1 MVKKNIYETDAVRE
15 FVATMSPLSRRKY
28 FVARQV
34 LQDVGYLR
42 APEGEKVAGED
53 NLYAITIHAPDN
65 ERVFYCYDD
74 GTTIFMLHAYAKKTA
89 KIPLREK
96 ATAIRIRKQLIGV

>member
-1 MVKKNIYETDAVRE
+1 M
-15 FVATMSPLSRRKY
+15 Y

>member
-1 MVKKNIYETDAVRE
+1 MAKKNIYETDAVRE
-15 FVATMSPLSRRKY
+15 FVAAMSPLSRRKY

-42 APEGEKVAGED
+42 APEGEKVAVEY
-53 NLYAITIHAPDN
+53 NLYSITIHSSDN
-65 ERVFYCYDD
+65 VLVFFFYVF
-74 GTTIFMLHAYAKKTA
+74 GTTNFMLHAYAKKTA
-89 KIPLREK
+89 KIPFREK

>member
-1 MVKKNIYETDAVRE
+1 MSRKNIFETDEVRA
-15 FVATMSPLSRRKY
+15 FVAGMSPLSRRKY

-42 APEGEKVAGED
+42 KPEGEKVAGED
-53 NLYAITIHAPDN
+53 NLFAITIHSPDN

-74 GTTIFMLHAYAKKTA
+74 GTTIFMLHAYVKKTA
-89 KIPLREK
+89 KIPPREK
-96 ATAIRIRKQLIGV
+96 ALALKIRKQLIGR